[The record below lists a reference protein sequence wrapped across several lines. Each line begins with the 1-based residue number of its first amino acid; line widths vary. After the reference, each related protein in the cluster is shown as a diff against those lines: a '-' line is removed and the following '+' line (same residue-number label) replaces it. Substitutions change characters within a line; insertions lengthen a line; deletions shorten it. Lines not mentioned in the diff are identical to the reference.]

1 MATVKCIYDFLDKIA
16 PFESAMDFDNCGIL
30 VGDKNKS
37 VEKILLALDITSEVV
52 EEAQKTGAELIISHH
67 PVIFKGIKN
76 LEFNTPVS
84 LLCKFGISAICAH
97 TNLDLAKEG
106 VNFHLAKKIGL
117 ENLSSLAI
125 ENGCSLGLI
134 GDLSSSLNCKEFA
147 ETVKEK
153 LDCNGVRYTFKTDCK
168 INKVAVCSG
177 TGGEFVELAKN
188 LGADVFVTGEIKHSQ
203 ILKANEIGLMV
214 VDAGHFKTENVVIKP
229 LYEILQKEFAH
240 IEFNISET
248 CSDHIEYL

>member
-1 MATVKCIYDFLDKIA
+1 MATVQGIYDFLDKMA

-30 VGDKNKS
+30 VGDKNRFVKR
-37 VEKILLALDITSEVV
+37 VILALDITTDVV
-52 EEAQKTGAELIISHH
+52 YEAQKMNAELIISHH

-76 LEFNTPVS
+76 LEFNTPIS

-125 ENGCSLGLI
+125 ENDCSLGLI
-134 GDLSSSLNCKEFA
+134 GDLSISLNCKEFA
-147 ETVKEK
+147 KMVKEK
-153 LDCNGVRYTFKTDCK
+153 LDCNGVRYTFKNNCK
-168 INKVAVCSG
+168 INRVAVCSG
-177 TGGEFVELAKN
+177 SGGEFVELAKN
-188 LGADVFVTGEIKHSQ
+188 LGADAFVTGEIKHSQ

-229 LYEILQKEFAH
+229 LAEILQKKFAH
-240 IEFNISET
+240 IEFNMSET
-248 CSDHIEYL
+248 CLDYVEYL